1 MNFKKI
7 TIACVA
13 SAMALTS
20 CTNDDNE
27 NKSMGTYDKGVIV
40 LNEGNFTKGNAE
52 ISFIA
57 NNTTMAVNKLFSA
70 ANSGSLL
77 GDTAQDFNANGST
90 AYVVLNG
97 SNAIKV
103 VDRYS
108 LKSIATISTDLKN
121 PRYIVFANGK
131 GYVSNWGDAGIATDD
146 YIAVINLTT
155 NSVESKI
162 AVAEGP
168 EKLTVY
174 NNKIYVAH
182 QGGYGIGNTV
192 SVIDASTNK
201 LSTTIAVGDSP
212 SSIEENQGVI
222 YVLSQGK
229 AAWTKAESAGKL
241 QKINPATDKV
251 TTTFNFALTTHPGK
265 MDIENNKIYFTQG
278 KLVYAMNTTDTALPS
293 TSIFTATFSPYG
305 FAVNGSLVYLADAGD
320 YASSGKIAVYDTTG
334 VSKFETTVGIIPS
347 GFFFNN

>member
-7 TIACVA
+7 TIACLA
-13 SAMALTS
+13 SALALTS

-27 NKSMGTYDKGVIV
+27 DKSMGTYDKGVIV
-40 LNEGNFTKGNAE
+40 LNEGNFGKGNSE
-52 ISFIA
+52 ISFIS
-57 NNTTMAVNKLFSA
+57 NTTSMAVNKLFA
-70 ANSGSLL
+70 TENAGSLL
-77 GDTAQDFNANGST
+77 GDTAQDFAANGST
-90 AYVVLNG
+90 AYIVLNV
-97 SNAIKV
+97 SNSIKV

-131 GYVSNWGDAGIATDD
+131 GYVSNWGDGTIATDD

-155 NSVESKI
+155 NTVESKI

-182 QGGYGIGNTV
+182 QGGYSTGKTV
-192 SVIDASTNK
+192 SVIDATTNK

-222 YVLSQGK
+222 YVLSQGRLSW
-229 AAWTKAESAGKL
+229 AGAETAGKL

-251 TTTFNFALTTHPGK
+251 TTTFDFALTSHPGK

-278 KLVYAMNTTDTALPS
+278 KQVYAMNATDTVLP
-293 TSIFTATFSPYG
+293 TASIFTATFSPYG

-320 YASSGKIAVYDTTG
+320 FASSGKVAVYDTAG
-334 VSKFETTVGIIPS
+334 ISKFETTVGINPN